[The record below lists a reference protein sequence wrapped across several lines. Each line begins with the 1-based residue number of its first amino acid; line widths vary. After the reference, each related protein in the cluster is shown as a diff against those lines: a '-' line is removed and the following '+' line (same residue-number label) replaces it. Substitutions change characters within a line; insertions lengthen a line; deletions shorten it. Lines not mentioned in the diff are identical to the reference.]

1 MILIE
6 TRMAAGGRA
15 VVVLSDY
22 WNSDHVAVF
31 YKYSISV
38 AIPIN
43 LQSYYGDVSHRR
55 EKTLVSDRRYLTFK
69 DTQALR
75 FVKA

>member
-43 LQSYYGDVSHRR
+43 LLLLWGCES
-55 EKTLVSDRRYLTFK
+55 
-69 DTQALR
+69 
-75 FVKA
+75 